1 MKIKKNIVLVLFTS
15 LCFGLIAG
23 SVFAHE
29 NEGHKAPK
37 SAGPN
42 GGRILKGTDPQAE
55 FFVTSDRKVQIT
67 FLDHHG
73 EVIAPAGQTVVVT
86 TGKRSDPTRLTF
98 APAGNVLLSDGVV
111 PAGKRVPTVV
121 QITPLDAKTLTAKF
135 NVNLATCPECKLAE
149 YACTCEG
156 H

>member
-1 MKIKKNIVLVLFTS
+1 MKSIVLAFLAILS
-15 LCFGLIAG
+15 LGLIAG
-23 SVFAHE
+23 SVSAHE
-29 NEGHKAPK
+29 NEGYKDPK

-55 FFVTSDRKVQIT
+55 FFVTTDRKVQIT

-86 TGKRSDPTRLTF
+86 TGKRSAPTRLTF

-121 QITPLDAKTLTAKF
+121 QITPLNAKTVTAKF

-149 YACTCEG
+149 YACTCAG